1 MSAAEPG
8 IGEWPTEGLV
18 DDVRPQMFRV
28 ADAGETFA
36 LATIVA
42 ADGGPRPVGAQML
55 ITAADYWGFLSGG
68 CIEADVALHA
78 REAIADGQPRRLVY
92 GEGSPF
98 IDIRLPCG
106 GRIEVELERVLP
118 DDAAV
123 HDLRRLTQA
132 REPALWTSDGK
143 HRSCSRDGVTDPAPR
158 ARVRRRYDPAQRLAV
173 VGTDPFALAIAG
185 LGQRIGW
192 DTVLLAPFAPEGET
206 SLEVPVLRS
215 ALADS
220 LASIAPDPWTAI
232 AVATHDLERDREALV
247 PALAGSAGYVGV
259 LGSRRKLD
267 ERRAGLRAAGLRE
280 AEIDRLKAP
289 IGLPIGA
296 ASPWEVA
303 LAVIAE
309 IVADARSRTSGES
322 A

>member
-1 MSAAEPG
+1 MNTAESR
-8 IGEWPTEGLV
+8 IGEWATEGLV
-18 DDVRPQMFRV
+18 DDVRPQMFR
-28 ADAGETFA
+28 AAEAGETLA

-55 ITAADYWGFLSGG
+55 VTRAAWWGFLSGG

-78 REAIADGQPRRLVY
+78 RETISDGQPRRLVY

-106 GRIEVELERVLP
+106 GRIEVEIERVPP

-123 HDLRRLTQA
+123 HELRRLTQA
-132 REPALWTSDGK
+132 REPALWISDGT
-143 HRSCSRDGVTDPAPR
+143 HRSCRKSTSPDPTLR
-158 ARVRRRYDPAQRLAV
+158 ARVQRRYDPAQRLV
-173 VGTDPFALAIAG
+173 VAGTDPFALAIAA

-192 DTVLLAPFAPEGET
+192 DTVLLAPFALEGDEPFD
-206 SLEVPVLRS
+206 VPVLRS
-215 ALADS
+215 GLADS
-220 LASIAPDPWTAI
+220 LASIAPDQWTAI

-247 PALAGSAGYVGV
+247 PALAGAAGYVGV

-267 ERRAGLRAAGLRE
+267 ERKAGLRAAGLCE
-280 AEIDRLKAP
+280 AQIERLRAP

-303 LAVIAE
+303 LSVIAE
-309 IVADARSRTSGES
+309 IVADSRARATGE
-322 A
+322 AA